1 MTDLISKA
9 SLVYLAVINIVA
21 AIVVIY
27 DKHIS
32 RLPRG
37 SIRRVPEKTFVSFA
51 AVGGG
56 AGTLFAMFWIR
67 HKTKSH
73 DGLLLKIGFFT
84 ALWVAAILFAL
95 KKMP

>member
-1 MTDLISKA
+1 MMDFVSDISLI
-9 SLVYLAVINIVA
+9 YLIIINVVA
-21 AIVVIY
+21 AVFVVY

-37 SIRRVPEKTFVSFA
+37 SVRRVPEKTFVRFA
-51 AVGGG
+51 EAGGG
-56 AGTLFAMFWIR
+56 VGTLFAMFCVR

-84 ALWVAAILFAL
+84 VIWIAAILFVL
-95 KKMP
+95 KKMS